1 MGWKLTHRDVAFQ
14 VLPVEREPMWDG
26 NVRIHKNNI
35 IVLDVEREPMWDG
48 NSAHSWGFW
57 YEREVEREPMWDGNE
72 MAALFI

>member
-1 MGWKLTHRDVAFQ
+1 
-14 VLPVEREPMWDG
+14 MWDG